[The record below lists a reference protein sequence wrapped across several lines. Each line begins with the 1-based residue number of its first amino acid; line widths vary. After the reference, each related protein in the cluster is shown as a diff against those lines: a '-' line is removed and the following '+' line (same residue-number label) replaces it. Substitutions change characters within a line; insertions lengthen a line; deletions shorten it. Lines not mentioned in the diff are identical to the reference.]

1 MIPLFYPVA
10 LRKALLWPLDDLLA
24 VVREVLNQNNSRS
37 RLDRSLLR
45 HTREIRGLCSPKS
58 IGPCTAP

>member
-24 VVREVLNQNNSRS
+24 VVREVLNRNDSRS

-45 HTREIRGLCSPKS
+45 HTEEIRGSA
-58 IGPCTAP
+58 APRA